1 MTKSKIKKAL
11 TDINNSHREAVVQL
25 ILAVGNEVISKN
37 PEIKTIA
44 FGASYEYNDEGYDY
58 NYRISADDIEI
69 NGYNMWQLDDEDDE
83 DDDFCKKNVNIDS
96 LDKFSELVESIEE
109 TFSPFEGEIHG
120 VFGKNFKLV
129 ISKNAVKIEEDAY
142 DY

>member
-1 MTKSKIKKAL
+1 MTTSKIQKAL
-11 TDINNSHREAVVQL
+11 SDINNSHREAVVQL

-44 FGASYEYNDEGYDY
+44 FGASYEYNDSDYDY
-58 NYRISADDIEI
+58 SYRMSSDDIEI
-69 NGYNMWQLDDEDDE
+69 NGYNMWQLEDEDE
-83 DDDFCKKNVNIDS
+83 DFCQKKLKIDS
-96 LDKFSELVESIEE
+96 LEKFSELAESIEE

>member
-44 FGASYEYNDEGYDY
+44 FGASYEYNDDGYDY

-69 NGYNMWQLDDEDDE
+69 NGYNMWQVEDGDE
-83 DDDFCKKNVNIDS
+83 DFCKKNLNIDS
-96 LDKFSELVESIEE
+96 LDKFSELAESIEE
-109 TFSPFEGEIHG
+109 TFSPFEGKIHG

-129 ISKNAVKIEEDAY
+129 ISKNAVKIEEGAY